1 VKAAAKE
8 PASLKLYIRVSEQLL
23 HLPPSTRSATVWSM
37 RSKLYVETSV
47 ISYLTARP
55 SRDVISLG
63 HQQLTR
69 EWWERA
75 IAEFDLYASRLVV
88 AEAQL
93 GDPQAAAARLAVLEP
108 ITLLAETV
116 ESRSLAQNLLAAGGL
131 PKKAASDAL
140 HIAVAAVHGMDYL
153 VTWNCKHIAN
163 ARMLRFVAETC
174 RSAGFEPPVICTPE
188 ELAEE

>member
-1 VKAAAKE
+1 
-8 PASLKLYIRVSEQLL
+8 
-23 HLPPSTRSATVWSM
+23 M
-37 RSKLYVETSV
+37 RPKLYVETSV
-47 ISYLTARP
+47 ISYLTARA

-75 IAEFDLYASRLVV
+75 GAEFDLYASRLVV

-93 GDPQAAAARLAVLEP
+93 GDPEAAAARLVVLEP
-108 ITLLAETV
+108 ITLLVETAA
-116 ESRSLAQNLLAAGGL
+116 SRSLAQALLLAGGL

-140 HIAVAAVHGMDYL
+140 HIGIAAVHGMDYL

-163 ARMLRFVAETC
+163 ARMLRFVMEAC

-188 ELAEE
+188 ELGEE